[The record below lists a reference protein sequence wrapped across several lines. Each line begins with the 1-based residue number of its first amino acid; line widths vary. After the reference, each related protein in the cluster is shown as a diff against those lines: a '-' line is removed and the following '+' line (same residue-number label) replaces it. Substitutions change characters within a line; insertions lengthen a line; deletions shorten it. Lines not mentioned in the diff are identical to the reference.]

1 MTAPR
6 TMTGLILRTGWLLAC
21 LAVLLGFLMFEGDA
35 NAQRY
40 LFWTMLAF
48 CFPLGLL
55 VYPFTIVTMFLVRMI
70 PVIGSLFE
78 FLTGKNDYL
87 VVWFWLFV
95 FGFVQWFLLVPGIV
109 RLFKRLF
116 SSQPR

>member
-6 TMTGLILRTGWLLAC
+6 SMTGLALRTAWLLAC
-21 LAVLLGFLMFEGDA
+21 LALLLGFLIFARDGNM
-35 NAQRY
+35 QLY
-40 LFWTMLAF
+40 LFWTMLVI

-55 VYPFTIVTMFLVRMI
+55 AYPFTFATMFMAQLV
-70 PVIGSLFE
+70 PGVGSVVQ
-78 FLTGKNDYL
+78 FLAGNNDYL

-109 RLFKRLF
+109 RLVRKLF
-116 SSQPR
+116 GQRR